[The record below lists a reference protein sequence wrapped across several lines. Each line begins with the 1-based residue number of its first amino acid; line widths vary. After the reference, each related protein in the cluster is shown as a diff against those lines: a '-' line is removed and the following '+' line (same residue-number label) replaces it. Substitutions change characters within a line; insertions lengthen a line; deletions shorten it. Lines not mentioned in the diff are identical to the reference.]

1 MAGLT
6 VALVALPLSMA
17 IRLGSIIKFMPFPV
31 TVGST
36 AAIAIII
43 FSSQIEDLL
52 GLTLTA
58 GEPGPLP
65 AKLGG
70 AL

>member
-1 MAGLT
+1 MLSGAVMAGIGYL
-6 VALVALPLSMA
+6 
-17 IRLGSIIKFMPFPV
+17 RLGSIIKFMPFPV
-31 TVGST
+31 TVDFT

-43 FSSQIEDLL
+43 FSSQIKNLH

-58 GEPGPLP
+58 DEPGPLP